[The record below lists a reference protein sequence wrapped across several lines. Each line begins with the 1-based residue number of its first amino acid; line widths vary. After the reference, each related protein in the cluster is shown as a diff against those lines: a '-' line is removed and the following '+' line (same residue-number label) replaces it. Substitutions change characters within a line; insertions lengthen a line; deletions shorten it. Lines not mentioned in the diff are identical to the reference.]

1 MPTRLIYLLSS
12 QNAPF
17 QRAHFAIFIPS
28 PSPLSPNNERGTL
41 INVVGTPMAGY
52 KLEFE
57 RNHVPASRQHY
68 QHYGLFPIEQ
78 VDSVNIVDS
87 EDEVHSVDDSPR
99 GEVEIAAAQVK
110 PPGISENFLAPVND
124 VCHPFFPSL
133 PPIFLSKCWNVEIT
147 MVDHE

>member
-1 MPTRLIYLLSS
+1 
-12 QNAPF
+12 
-17 QRAHFAIFIPS
+17 
-28 PSPLSPNNERGTL
+28 
-41 INVVGTPMAGY
+41 MAGY

-68 QHYGLFPIEQ
+68 QHYELFPIGQ

-87 EDEVHSVDDSPR
+87 EDEVYSVDDSPR

-110 PPGISENFLAPVND
+110 PPGISENSLAPVND

-133 PPIFLSKCWNVEIT
+133 LPIFLSKCWNVEIT